1 MPEDQHSLYL
11 KLAESLIQD
20 YRTIISESRRKFVPI
35 KDAAEKQITWLRTHM
50 NGHEDLKL
58 CLLTNTSLIDPFLN
72 GCATKQL
79 KIVSICLSSFQK
91 LISRECL
98 SEGGAQSLIDV
109 LWALV
114 DANVEEVRVLQT
126 TILLLTS
133 SSLVHGDMLAKVLVF
148 FCVDLCSL
156 LNDETPTWI
165 SGITHFSR
173 SLGLE
178 LVEALISTYS
188 VLFRQSLTNPALFFL
203 VYLSVRLEEIS
214 SANTAELSPTV
225 MDAYRLFQDLC
236 SLLNDETPTWISGIT
251 HFSRSLGLE
260 LVEALISTYSVLFRQ
275 HNTFAY
281 LLKTSLCP
289 LVIKLFS
296 PSLKLRST
304 PSGTSS
310 RSTDV
315 TSTVAS
321 TTVVQTSGVASGSAI
336 TVNPSSVTNA
346 VEKISF
352 PIVVRLKRLITVIVE
367 QYFHLLNTEC
377 EIYLS
382 VLIRFLDVDKT
393 AWQRALA
400 LEVLQKFSS
409 QPDLIRRMCIS
420 YDMRQHSTKIFSELI
435 GALSHYVQAVLA
447 NPSPGDELVKET
459 NQSSVVTSVPGPN
472 QSLLYYK
479 GSFFPILQPKSFLV
493 DLLDRSDAP
502 NLQEGYCLSLAF
514 GCLLRIVN
522 SLDTAINH
530 STTEE
535 IHPIAD
541 MTAVGTSVQEQ
552 FIVLSWCGL
561 LAAFALLLEASA
573 DEQITASLLQAIHT
587 MVGLCGKLRVD
598 AARDSFVTTLC
609 KAALPSSYARSM
621 FSGGQ
626 TKGLQSGSSTAHEE
640 VFERSPV
647 AIVVTQ
653 GAGHSIQVT
662 AKPTYGTTMGT
673 QSSTGST
680 IATSLATTS
689 ESHSV
694 SPGGSLLLTVKHLQA
709 TRSVLF
715 AASVHGNV
723 LGNSWNIILGTLQNL
738 VWMLGLKIEPAAH
751 LYFKPSNTCA
761 SSISSTP
768 DVGPP
773 PQTVLSAQG
782 QQAGV
787 SVVPSPVL
795 NDLTSLS
802 AMLAN
807 LFAQSSNLDV
817 AALNDLVLGLCHLSS
832 EAIEA
837 ASVNKPASHFPVA
850 KLTEVGLV
858 NIDRLNIWW
867 DNVCCQLLTMCK
879 LQNTDLRQLAANSL
893 VALVKQ
899 AMAAPQT
906 PTFWKNEA
914 LTNVVLDPLSALSE
928 VPFDDVREKQLECV
942 QHMLHCW
949 GEHIGT
955 SWLRLIEIIGVIRD
969 SFKVDLI
976 QTAFQCFKLIVTDY
990 MTSLLFNCYAAC
1002 VETAARFGRQQQD
1015 LNIALTAIGT
1025 ILHLADH
1032 VFQLEQY
1039 PSELG
1044 QAVSMSLPELWI
1056 EIFRKLAEL
1065 CLDRRPAIRK
1075 SACQT
1080 LFNTVECHAARR
1092 FTKAT
1097 WSDLFWQVLFP
1108 LVSKVHEFC
1117 ANAPIEREGR
1127 QNSLL
1132 IHHSRDT
1139 AAKQWAETV
1148 VLTLSGVAH
1157 LFVSRQE
1164 QLLVLDEFPKVW
1176 LAVLD
1181 QIKQHALTNS
1191 AEISVSALTALQILL
1206 DVQVTQM
1213 EQDPSCLWS
1222 PAWETWLQIG
1232 CQAIKLH
1239 GLPPANGVQDTI
1251 SNESEGQDGQ
1261 SVVTK
1266 NGLCAKNTSSTLFL
1280 PTTSFMTLL
1289 FDLFPPLFRRTRAHF
1304 TESDFRRLDK
1314 IVRLGVLMPLHV
1326 SYLYPQSNFTLLP
1339 VIDDG
1344 VLSALQTSV
1353 IRSLELLIQTMQPSD
1368 SELHS
1373 HLPSL
1378 MHLLLAL
1385 AGYAVHVPK
1394 PDQCGPGRDGGMRLL
1409 SELTKLLQT
1418 IWETEEVPRDW
1429 CLSTVI
1435 PVFKKGSRSLC
1446 DNHRGISLVSV
1457 ASTVVIGL
1465 ILRRL
1470 TKPRESQIREEQA
1483 GFRSGRGCVDHIYP
1497 LRRILEHR
1505 HSYRQPTAVVFLDL
1519 RAAFDSVARNVLW
1532 SCLLRKGVPEKYV
1545 NLLRS
1550 LERDL
1555 SSLFC
1560 GVERNWLYIF
1570 KSLYMLD
1577 QH

>member
-1 MPEDQHSLYL
+1 MDNLP
-11 KLAESLIQD
+11 
-20 YRTIISESRRKFVPI
+20 
-35 KDAAEKQITWLRTHM
+35 
-50 NGHEDLKL
+50 
-58 CLLTNTSLIDPFLN
+58 
-72 GCATKQL
+72 
-79 KIVSICLSSFQK
+79 KIVRLEEISSINTAELSPTARDAYRLFQ
-91 LISRECL
+91 
-98 SEGGAQSLIDV
+98 
-109 LWALV
+109 
-114 DANVEEVRVLQT
+114 
-126 TILLLTS
+126 
-133 SSLVHGDMLAKVLVF
+133 
-148 FCVDLCSL
+148 DLCTL

-173 SLGLE
+173 PLGLE
-178 LVEALISTYS
+178 LVEALIS
-188 VLFRQSLTNPALFFL
+188 A
-203 VYLSVRLEEIS
+203 
-214 SANTAELSPTV
+214 
-225 MDAYRLFQDLC
+225 
-236 SLLNDETPTWISGIT
+236 
-251 HFSRSLGLE
+251 
-260 LVEALISTYSVLFRQ
+260 YSVLFRQ
-275 HNTFAY
+275 HTAFAY

-310 RSTDV
+310 RLTDV

-321 TTVVQTSGVASGSAI
+321 TAVVQTSGVVSGSVT
-336 TVNPSSVTNA
+336 TVNPSSVASA

-400 LEVLQKFSS
+400 LEVLQKFSA
-409 QPDLIRRMCIS
+409 QPDLIRRLCIS

-459 NQSSVVTSVPGPN
+459 NQSSVVTPVPGPN

-522 SLDTAINH
+522 SLDNAINH
-530 STTEE
+530 SAAED
-535 IHPIAD
+535 IHSAIN
-541 MTAVGTSVQEQ
+541 TNVVETNVQEQ

-561 LAAFALLLEASA
+561 LSAFALLLEASA

-587 MVGLCGKLRVD
+587 MIGLCGKLRVD

-621 FSGGQ
+621 FSAGQ

-662 AKPTYGTTMGT
+662 AKPAYGSVMGT
-673 QSSTGST
+673 QPSTGST
-680 IATSLATTS
+680 VATSLTTTA

-709 TRSVLF
+709 ARSVLF
-715 AASVHGNV
+715 AASVHGSV

-751 LYFKPSNTCA
+751 LYFKPSNICVGSVIAT
-761 SSISSTP
+761 S
-768 DVGPP
+768 DVGQP
-773 PQTVLSAQG
+773 PQAVLSAQG
-782 QQAGV
+782 QQAGA

-837 ASVNKPASHFPVA
+837 ASVNKPPSHFPVA

-858 NIDRLNIWW
+858 NIDRLNLWW

-893 VALVKQ
+893 VSLIKQ
-899 AMAAPQT
+899 AIAAPQT
-906 PTFWKNEA
+906 PTFWKNET

-949 GEHIGT
+949 GEQIGT

-969 SFKVDLI
+969 SSKVDLI

-990 MTSLLFNCYAAC
+990 MTSLLFNCYPAC

-1025 ILHLADH
+1025 I
-1032 VFQLEQY
+1032 
-1039 PSELG
+1039 
-1044 QAVSMSLPELWI
+1044 VSSVG
-1056 EIFRKLAEL
+1056 KL
-1065 CLDRRPAIRK
+1065 
-1075 SACQT
+1075 
-1080 LFNTVECHAARR
+1080 VVYAR
-1092 FTKAT
+1092 A
-1097 WSDLFWQVLFP
+1097 VLFP
-1108 LVSKVHEFC
+1108 LVSKVHELC
-1117 ANAPIEREGR
+1117 ANAPVEREGR

-1164 QLLVLDEFPKVW
+1164 QLVVLDEFPKVW
-1176 LAVLD
+1176 LALLD

-1206 DVQVTQM
+1206 DVQAIQM
-1213 EQDPSCLWS
+1213 EQGLSYLWS

-1232 CQAIKLH
+1232 CQAIELH
-1239 GLPPANGVQDTI
+1239 GLSPANGVQGTI
-1251 SNESEGQDGQ
+1251 SNESEGQDDQ
-1261 SVVTK
+1261 SVVAK
-1266 NGLCAKNTSSTLFL
+1266 NDLGAKNTSSMLFL

-1289 FDLFPPLFRRTRAHF
+1289 FDLFPPLFCRTRAHF

-1344 VLSALQTSV
+1344 VLSALQTSA
-1353 IRSLELLIQTMQPSD
+1353 IRSLELLIQTMQPSE

-1378 MHLLLAL
+1378 LHLLLAL
-1385 AGYAVHVPK
+1385 AGYAVYVPK
-1394 PDQCGPGRDGGMRLL
+1394 PDQCGPGRLEVIPLNYITFAEKCMQIAVDTYLAVNHWSSVGCKINMLGSIIKTLHKPMALKYACISQSTWLLASRCFFQVVVTAVPLITTEKCKKPATGLFKQQSNNADDEKQHDLCEAIAQTLQDFLFYQQQPPSALSVEEFQQHEELDCKFVNLISDLFLSSSVPLPEFFVNRLVNLLSLGSVQASIATPETDGLNFDSNHCFDLKNGMEPLELRRKQSQSSSGKSAGDTRRSKVLGMAVRQTELTGNGDLFTDGALNLELDLDRLRQYAFRENFARLCFSKLLSHAFSRTATGDEHSKTEELRLL
-1409 SELTKLLQT
+1409 TS
-1418 IWETEEVPRDW
+1418 
-1429 CLSTVI
+1429 
-1435 PVFKKGSRSLC
+1435 
-1446 DNHRGISLVSV
+1446 NVSV
-1457 ASTVVIGL
+1457 AVSRVAVRSILQRCRSTLIQFYQSSQLTGKCPLPRARLVEVASVFKALTAMLTSLQSVSSQRDVDPSTWHHVIELYPHIVDCVLVTGG
-1465 ILRRL
+1465 
-1470 TKPRESQIREEQA
+1470 SQMTVA
-1483 GFRSGRGCVDHIYP
+1483 
-1497 LRRILEHR
+1497 LHR
-1505 HSYRQPTAVVFLDL
+1505 
-1519 RAAFDSVARNVLW
+1519 
-1532 SCLLRKGVPEKYV
+1532 LLRLYGE
-1545 NLLRS
+1545 LLRPS
-1550 LERDL
+1550 NLPTPD
-1555 SSLFC
+1555 SKTSN
-1560 GVERNWLYIF
+1560 GI
-1570 KSLYMLD
+1570 
-1577 QH
+1577 

>member
-79 KIVSICLSSFQK
+79 KIVSISLSSFQK

-133 SSLVHGDMLAKVLVF
+133 SSLVHGDMLAKAVSLCLRLHDSKSAATVNTAAAAVRQCANAVFDRVLKEANTMENLSEIVRLEEISPANTAELSPTAMDAYRLF
-148 FCVDLCSL
+148 QDLCAL
-156 LNDETPTWI
+156 LNDEAPTWI

-173 SLGLE
+173 PLGLE

-188 VLFRQSLTNPALFFL
+188 
-203 VYLSVRLEEIS
+203 I
-214 SANTAELSPTV
+214 
-225 MDAYRLFQDLC
+225 
-236 SLLNDETPTWISGIT
+236 
-251 HFSRSLGLE
+251 
-260 LVEALISTYSVLFRQ
+260 LFRQ
-275 HNTFAY
+275 HTTFAY

-310 RSTDV
+310 RPTDV
-315 TSTVAS
+315 TSTIAS
-321 TTVVQTSGVASGSAI
+321 TAVVQTSGVASGSAI
-336 TVNPSSVTNA
+336 TVNPSSVASA

-400 LEVLQKFSS
+400 LEVLQKFST

-459 NQSSVVTSVPGPN
+459 NQSSVVTPVPGPN

-541 MTAVGTSVQEQ
+541 MTVVGTSVQEQ

-561 LAAFALLLEASA
+561 LSAFALLLEASA

-587 MVGLCGKLRVD
+587 MIGLCGKLRVD

-621 FSGGQ
+621 FSAGQ

-662 AKPTYGTTMGT
+662 AKPAYGSITGT

-761 SSISSTP
+761 SSMSSTP
-768 DVGPP
+768 DVGQP

-858 NIDRLNIWW
+858 NIDRLNLWW

-990 MTSLLFNCYAAC
+990 MNSLLFNCYPAC

-1025 ILHLADH
+1025 IR
-1032 VFQLEQY
+1032 Y
-1039 PSELG
+1039 
-1044 QAVSMSLPELWI
+1044 
-1056 EIFRKLAEL
+1056 
-1065 CLDRRPAIRK
+1065 RPK
-1075 SACQT
+1075 SA
-1080 LFNTVECHAARR
+1080 
-1092 FTKAT
+1092 
-1097 WSDLFWQVLFP
+1097 
-1108 LVSKVHEFC
+1108 
-1117 ANAPIEREGR
+1117 
-1127 QNSLL
+1127 
-1132 IHHSRDT
+1132 
-1139 AAKQWAETV
+1139 
-1148 VLTLSGVAH
+1148 
-1157 LFVSRQE
+1157 
-1164 QLLVLDEFPKVW
+1164 
-1176 LAVLD
+1176 
-1181 QIKQHALTNS
+1181 
-1191 AEISVSALTALQILL
+1191 SAL
-1206 DVQVTQM
+1206 
-1213 EQDPSCLWS
+1213 
-1222 PAWETWLQIG
+1222 
-1232 CQAIKLH
+1232 
-1239 GLPPANGVQDTI
+1239 
-1251 SNESEGQDGQ
+1251 
-1261 SVVTK
+1261 
-1266 NGLCAKNTSSTLFL
+1266 
-1280 PTTSFMTLL
+1280 
-1289 FDLFPPLFRRTRAHF
+1289 
-1304 TESDFRRLDK
+1304 
-1314 IVRLGVLMPLHV
+1314 
-1326 SYLYPQSNFTLLP
+1326 
-1339 VIDDG
+1339 
-1344 VLSALQTSV
+1344 
-1353 IRSLELLIQTMQPSD
+1353 
-1368 SELHS
+1368 
-1373 HLPSL
+1373 
-1378 MHLLLAL
+1378 
-1385 AGYAVHVPK
+1385 
-1394 PDQCGPGRDGGMRLL
+1394 
-1409 SELTKLLQT
+1409 
-1418 IWETEEVPRDW
+1418 
-1429 CLSTVI
+1429 
-1435 PVFKKGSRSLC
+1435 
-1446 DNHRGISLVSV
+1446 
-1457 ASTVVIGL
+1457 
-1465 ILRRL
+1465 
-1470 TKPRESQIREEQA
+1470 
-1483 GFRSGRGCVDHIYP
+1483 
-1497 LRRILEHR
+1497 
-1505 HSYRQPTAVVFLDL
+1505 
-1519 RAAFDSVARNVLW
+1519 
-1532 SCLLRKGVPEKYV
+1532 
-1545 NLLRS
+1545 
-1550 LERDL
+1550 
-1555 SSLFC
+1555 
-1560 GVERNWLYIF
+1560 
-1570 KSLYMLD
+1570 
-1577 QH
+1577 